1 MSSVVP
7 CSRPKCDRSNIK
19 EVFGRYVPAYAL
31 RVLPHRDECLTAATC
46 LVSVINPAVLR
57 SQKDFDVCNILTGN
71 DRVTPAK
78 RGSSGKE
85 NDVDFRDHGAPPPF
99 SGNIQARL
107 PFADREA

>member
-7 CSRPKCDRSNIK
+7 YSRPKSDRSNIK

-31 RVLPHRDECLTAATC
+31 RVLPQRKECLTMATC
-46 LVSVINPAVLR
+46 LKSVINPAVLR
-57 SQKDFDVCNILTGN
+57 SQKDFDVCNIDTAN

-85 NDVDFRDHGAPPPF
+85 NDDDSREHGAPPF
-99 SGNIQARL
+99 RSV
-107 PFADREA
+107 RETRFLAQCID